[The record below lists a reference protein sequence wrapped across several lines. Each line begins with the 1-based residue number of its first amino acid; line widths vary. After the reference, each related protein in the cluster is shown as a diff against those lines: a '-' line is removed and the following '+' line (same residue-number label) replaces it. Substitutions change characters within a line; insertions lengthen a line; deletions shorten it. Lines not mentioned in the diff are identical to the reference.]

1 MEKLEKFISLVLKV
15 INLGSKLFLLIVLAK
30 YTNPETV
37 ASFGLYWSTLVL
49 SSGMMGLEV
58 YSHTARSIIQDTTHR
73 NIQLRKHLG
82 FLLIISCIVTP
93 IISAIFGKLTTVT
106 SLIILLFPLHL
117 LFEFFSQEITR
128 LLVPLKMPLASIT
141 LAFIRSSLWIFPVML
156 AIFLGKNTDVL
167 EFTIVLWL
175 LGSFVAL
182 VVGGGIIHKLTKG
195 DIKPILDLKWIK
207 DAIMI
212 SIVIFSGSL
221 CLRAI
226 LGGDRFLINYIFNS
240 ETLAVYIFYAS
251 IVFAVVGL
259 LETSVSAWH
268 YPNMVKS
275 IQLNKK
281 EEYFCR
287 LRKFLMES
295 SISGAFILIVICL
308 ATPIM
313 ISKFLDPLY
322 SRSFYAF
329 YAMCFAVWLYT
340 ITMPFHY
347 TLYGL
352 HRDKSI
358 LIINFSGLV
367 MMLVWAFSYMKQ
379 FGLIGAGIMF
389 AISLTTISLMR
400 VFLCTYIYISQ
411 YKSVPPTYT
420 KSEQ

>member
-1 MEKLEKFISLVLKV
+1 MEKIEKLVSLVLKV
-15 INLGSKLFLLIVLAK
+15 TNLASKFFLLIVLAK

-49 SSGMMGLEV
+49 TSGMMGLEV
-58 YSHTARSIIQDTTHR
+58 YSHTARTIIQDTTHR

-82 FLLIISCIVTP
+82 FLLLISCIVTP
-93 IISAIFGKLTTVT
+93 IISAIFGKLTSVT

-128 LLVPLKMPLASIT
+128 LLVPLKMPLASIV

-156 AIFLGKNTDVL
+156 IIFLGKDTGVL

-175 LGSFVAL
+175 LGSFIAL
-182 VVGGGIIHKLTKG
+182 IVGGIIIHKLTKG
-195 DIKPILDLKWIK
+195 DINPILDLKWIK

-212 SIVIFSGSL
+212 SIVIFIGSL
-221 CLRAI
+221 CLKTI
-226 LGGDRFLINYIFNS
+226 LGGDRFLIDYIFNK
-240 ETLAVYIFYAS
+240 EILAVYIFYAS

-295 SISGAFILIVICL
+295 SLSGAFLLIIICI
-308 ATPIM
+308 ATPVM
-313 ISKFLDPLY
+313 ILNFLGPLY
-322 SRSFYAF
+322 SRSFNAF
-329 YAMCFAVWLYT
+329 YIMCFAIWLYT

-352 HRDKSI
+352 RRDKSI
-358 LIINFSGLV
+358 LIINFSGLAV
-367 MMLVWAFSYMKQ
+367 MLIWAFSYMKQ
-379 FGLIGAGIMF
+379 FGLMGAGIMF
-389 AISLTTISLMR
+389 AISLTLISLMR

-411 YKSVPPTYT
+411 YKSVPSTYT
-420 KSEQ
+420 EN